1 MADLPPLL
9 SVRGWAEEVD
19 PEYVRF
25 VDMLR
30 DTGQNVVDIFVPHE
44 GFESFG
50 EWASAVAHEVVRLH
64 RNDGPLHLLGYCG
77 GGTLLHVALRDLES
91 RGVAPAYV
99 GFIDVR
105 AGEAGVRLRLGYD
118 SLFRVSP
125 MQRVRFQLVRLV
137 PPDREP
143 FLTVVGSVCRRS
155 VRSLLELPERG
166 WRSSKRRD
174 PRLHEQSVL
183 AANWEFNSI
192 DTPAYVYNC
201 RSSIARYRTADPSL
215 GRAALLRGG
224 FVVRRIDGDHN
235 TCVEPPYADA
245 LIAMILADRRSGAL

>member
-1 MADLPPLL
+1 MADLPTLL
-9 SVRGWAEEVD
+9 SVRGWTEEVD

-25 VDMLR
+25 LDLLR
-30 DTGQNVVDIFVPHE
+30 ESGQEVVDIFVSHE

-50 EWASAVAHEVVRLH
+50 EWASAVADEVVRLH
-64 RNDGPLHLLGYCG
+64 QDDQPLHLLGYCG
-77 GGTLLHVALRDLES
+77 GGSLLHVALRDLES
-91 RGVAPAYV
+91 RGVAPEYV
-99 GFIDVR
+99 GLIDVR
-105 AGEAGVRLRLGYD
+105 AGEASVRLRLGYD
-118 SLFRVSP
+118 SLFRVGL

-143 FLTVVGSVCRRS
+143 FLAVAESVLRRS
-155 VRSLLELPERG
+155 VRSVLELPERG
-166 WRSSKRRD
+166 WRSSKRKD
-174 PRLHEQSVL
+174 PKLYAQSVL

-215 GRAALLRGG
+215 GRAGLLRGG
-224 FVVRRIDGDHN
+224 FAMRYIDGDHN

-245 LIAMILADRRSGAL
+245 LIAMILADRRAATL